1 MPVPDRT
8 VAEVLDPA
16 VPDPIDLGG
25 LPTDLLVDCYR
36 HMLTARLLDAEA
48 VALQRQGVFPA
59 YVSLLGQ
66 EAAQVGSAA
75 ALDRGTDFV
84 FPTYR
89 EMAVA
94 LAFGVDM
101 VGYLASHRALWHG
114 GYYDPVRSRFGAV
127 NAVVGGPV
135 PHAVGWALGERLRG
149 GPGCAIAYFGDGA
162 SSEGDVHEAM
172 NMAGVFR
179 TPVVFFCQNNQW
191 ALSVPNHRQIAG
203 GSVAARAA
211 GYGMPGVVVDG
222 NDVAAVYRA
231 TREALDRARSGG
243 GPTLVEARTYRLAP
257 HSTSDDAGRYRDAEE
272 ERYWRGRDPLPRL
285 AHALRSAGLVGPD
298 FFEAAERDARGRVTR
313 IREGVASAPEPPGT
327 DMFDHVFREPTPELL
342 RQRAAWCEEER
353 P

>member
-1 MPVPDRT
+1 MPPVHAPRE
-8 VAEVLDPA
+8 AFN
-16 VPDPIDLGG
+16 LGG
-25 LPTDLLVDCYR
+25 LPTDLLLDCYH

-66 EAAQVGSAA
+66 EAAQVGSVL

-89 EMAVA
+89 ELAAAV
-94 LAFGVDM
+94 AFGVDM

-114 GYYDPVRSRFGAV
+114 GYYDPMRSRFGAV

-149 GPGCAIAYFGDGA
+149 GPGCALAYFGDGA

-172 NMAGVFR
+172 NMAGVLR
-179 TPVVFFCQNNQW
+179 APVVFFCQNNGW
-191 ALSVPNHRQIAG
+191 ALSVPNDRQIAG

-222 NDVAAVYRA
+222 NDVVAVHTA
-231 TREALDRARSGG
+231 TREAVDRARAGG
-243 GPTLVEARTYRLAP
+243 GPTLIEARTYRLAA
-257 HSTSDDAGRYRDAEE
+257 HSTSDDAGRYRDPEE

-285 AHALRSAGLVGPD
+285 AELLRRHHLAGPD
-298 FFEAAERDARGRVTR
+298 FFTAAERTARERVAA
-313 IREGVASAPEPPGT
+313 IRDDVSAAPEPPGT

-342 RQRAAWCEEER
+342 RQRAAWSREVADVQEVR